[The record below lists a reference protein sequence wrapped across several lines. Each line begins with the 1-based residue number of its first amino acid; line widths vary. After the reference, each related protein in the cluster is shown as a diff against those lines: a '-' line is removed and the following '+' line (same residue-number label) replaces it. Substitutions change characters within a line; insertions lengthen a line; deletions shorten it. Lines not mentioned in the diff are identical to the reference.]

1 MKPFTIATTV
11 TYMPERVP
19 PRCRKPRPVRE
30 EFVLETAIPSVS
42 GAEAP
47 VAVMFG
53 PDIAAPAGVRVPEAG
68 LRTWDGKLYTRAGA
82 TNTGS
87 QAFADRSTTYWH
99 GNRAEAEADVRRGL
113 SKLLLI
119 DAEAWEETGE
129 PFYRVMAFGWGNNH
143 GGTSL
148 TLQSR
153 YDNMPLSDLDYAL
166 TEPEAALEG
175 AKAFALGRG
184 DTRSAEFM
192 TVDRPKILI
201 PEAFTIPSNSLRSA
215 SKEAELRVM
224 ADNLA
229 DLQKGPFD
237 RQGMRAAKDQLQAM
251 HEMMLQHG
259 IEEV

>member
-1 MKPFTIATTV
+1 MKPFTITTTV
-11 TYMPERVP
+11 TYTPERIP

-30 EFVLETAIPSVS
+30 EFVMEVDIPSVS

-47 VAVMFG
+47 VALVFG
-53 PDIAAPAGVRVPEAG
+53 KDVPAPAGVRVPEAG

-82 TNTGS
+82 TNSGS
-87 QAFADRSTTYWH
+87 QAFADRKVTYWH
-99 GNRAEAEADVRRGL
+99 GNRAEAEADVRAGL
-113 SKLLLI
+113 EKLLLV
-119 DAEAWEETGE
+119 DGEAWEKTGE

-143 GGTSL
+143 GGTRL

-166 TEPEAALEG
+166 TEPDAALEG

-201 PEAFTIPSNSLRSA
+201 AEAFTIPTNSLRSA

-229 DLQKGPFD
+229 SLLKGSFD
-237 RQGMRAAKDQLQAM
+237 RQGVRSAKDQLQAM
-251 HEMMLQHG
+251 HELMIQHG

>member
-1 MKPFTIATTV
+1 MKPFTATTTV
-11 TYMPERVP
+11 SYQPERVP
-19 PRCRKPRPVRE
+19 PRCRNPRPVRE
-30 EFVLETAIPSVS
+30 EFVLEVDIPSVS

-47 VAVMFG
+47 VAAMFG
-53 PDIAAPAGVRVPEAG
+53 PGVAAPAGVRVPEAG

-87 QAFADRSTTYWH
+87 QAFAERSAAYWH

-113 SKLLLI
+113 EKLLLI
-119 DAEAWEETGE
+119 DGEAWEQTGE
-129 PFYRVMAFGWGNNH
+129 PFYRIMGFGWGNNH

-175 AKAFALGRG
+175 AIAFARGRG

-192 TVDRPKILI
+192 TIDRPKILI

-229 DLQKGPFD
+229 ALLKGSFD
-237 RQGMRAAKDQLQAM
+237 REGLRTAKNRLQEM
-251 HEMMLQHG
+251 HELMLQHG